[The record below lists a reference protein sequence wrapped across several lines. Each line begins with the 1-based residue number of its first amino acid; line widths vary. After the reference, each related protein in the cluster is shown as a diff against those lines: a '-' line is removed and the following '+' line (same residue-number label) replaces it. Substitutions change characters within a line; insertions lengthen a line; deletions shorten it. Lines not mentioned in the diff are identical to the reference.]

1 MNVLVAT
8 DGSKYGRW
16 AIGWLGELPLAQKPH
31 VTVLH
36 VIDLGALRAP
46 FMVQPVIVGTERY
59 LQAEIRRMEAQ
70 GKKIKQEAAKLLA
83 SLGLKGR
90 AVVERGPVADTI
102 VKRAGRGTT
111 MLAIGSRGL
120 DALDRLML
128 GSVSTQ
134 VVHHAPA
141 PVLVVKEEPRPLAR
155 LVLAV
160 DGSKASDKAVRFV
173 LRTLAPAQPQRTTVT
188 VVHAMP
194 YLKYPEVREGGKR
207 IVRRVADKLVRA
219 GYRVEEAPRLGK
231 PADEILAVAKQHK
244 ADMIVTGAKGMGA
257 VSRFLLGSVSTK
269 VVQES
274 ACSVLIVR

>member
-1 MNVLVAT
+1 MKVLVAT

-16 AIGWLGELPLAQKPH
+16 AIGWLEALPLAQKPQ

-36 VIDLGALRAP
+36 VIDLAALRAP

-59 LQAEIRRMEAQ
+59 LRAEINRLEAQ
-70 GKKIKQEAAKLLA
+70 AKKTKQEAASLLA

-90 AVVERGPVADTI
+90 ALVERGAVAATI
-102 VKRAGRGTT
+102 VKRAGRGTKL
-111 MLAIGSRGL
+111 LAIGSRGL
-120 DALDRLML
+120 DALDRFML

-134 VVHHAPA
+134 VVHHAPSS
-141 PVLVVKEEPRPLAR
+141 VLVVKEEPRPLAR

-160 DGSKASDKAVRFV
+160 DGSKASDKAMRFL
-173 LRTLAPAQPQRTTVT
+173 LRSMAPADPQRVTVT

-207 IVRRVADKLVRA
+207 IVQRTADKFVRA
-219 GYRVEEAPRLGK
+219 GYSVEEAPRLGK

-244 ADMIVTGAKGMGA
+244 ADLIVTGAKGLGA

-269 VVQES
+269 VLQES
-274 ACSVLIVR
+274 PCSVLIVH